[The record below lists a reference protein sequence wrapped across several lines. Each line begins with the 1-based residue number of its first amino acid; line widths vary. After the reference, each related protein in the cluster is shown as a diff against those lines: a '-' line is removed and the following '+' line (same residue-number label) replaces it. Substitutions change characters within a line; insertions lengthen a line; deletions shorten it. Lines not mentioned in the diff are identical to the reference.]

1 MANPPTPDELA
12 ALSNN
17 AGGWTIGLL
26 SALGGIR
33 FAWLR
38 FAKDRVTLAGD
49 AADLDAMKR
58 LTTRVNEL
66 DTRLR
71 KEEADKRKIM
81 GLLLRVMSIAAQCD
95 CEHAE
100 SERAELMAEYAKLMA
115 ELEK

>member
-1 MANPPTPDELA
+1 MANPPTPEEIS
-12 ALSNN
+12 ALSNS
-17 AGGWTIGLL
+17 AGGWTLGIL
-26 SALGGIR
+26 SALGAIR

-58 LTTRVNEL
+58 LTVRVNEL
-66 DTRLR
+66 DARLK
-71 KEEADKRKIM
+71 KEESDKRKIM

-100 SERAELMAEYAKLMA
+100 AERADLMAEYAKLMA